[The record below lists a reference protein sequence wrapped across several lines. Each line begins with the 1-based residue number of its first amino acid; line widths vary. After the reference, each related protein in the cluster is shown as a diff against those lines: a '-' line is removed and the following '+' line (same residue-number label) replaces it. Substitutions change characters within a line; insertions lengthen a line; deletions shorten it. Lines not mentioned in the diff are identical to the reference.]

1 MVLFYSF
8 FNACTWKG
16 CEKMTEQQAKQIRE
30 MRSQGNGYKSIAAV
44 VGLSRD
50 IVRNYCKYH
59 NLVGYSGTVAKNIR
73 IRMERGEACSY
84 CGAAIEK
91 PKTGR
96 PKRFCSDKCR
106 REWWKNHPEART
118 YSKEATYQLVC
129 GHCGREFTSYGNKNR
144 KYCCHDCYIKERF
157 WKGEDYENSNFV
169 GAAD

>member
-1 MVLFYSF
+1 
-8 FNACTWKG
+8 
-16 CEKMTEQQAKQIRE
+16 MTEQQAKQIRE

-157 WKGEDYENSNFV
+157 WKGEDYENSNIV